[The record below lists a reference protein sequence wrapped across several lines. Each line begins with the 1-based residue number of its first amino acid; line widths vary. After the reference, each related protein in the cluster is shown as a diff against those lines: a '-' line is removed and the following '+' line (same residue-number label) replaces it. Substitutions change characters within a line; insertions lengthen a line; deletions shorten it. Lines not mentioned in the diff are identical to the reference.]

1 MKSRIFGIFFLALMI
16 FSTFSPVIAQGERP
30 APIDVIIGVRRG
42 KLDSTCATV
51 EHLGGSVHEKWL
63 FISAFHAILP
73 QQAVNALKKNPNV
86 VYVEIAG
93 TVYALPG
100 KKPPSPPGQS
110 KMPEQPAQEISWG
123 VDRIDA
129 DVAWAYSN
137 GTGVK
142 IAVLDTGIDYDHPD
156 LKDNVKGGVSVVG
169 PRTSTNPKNWKDKN
183 GHGTHVAG
191 IIAAENNDIGVVGVA
206 PKAWLYAVKVL
217 NNAGTGSYADLIDGI
232 QWAIENGM
240 QVISMS
246 LGGSSC
252 SQALEDACN
261 AAYNAGLILIAAAGN
276 SGDGNPETDE
286 VLYPAAFDSV
296 IAVGAT
302 DQTDQAPY
310 WSSSGSQVELA
321 APRVDIKSTWLD
333 GTYETLSGT
342 SMACPHVTGTV
353 ALIWAK
359 DGTLSNIEVR
369 SLLQTTAE
377 DLGIAGKD
385 KIYGYGLVDAGNSTL
400 AA

>member
-42 KLDSTCATV
+42 KLDSTCTTV

-73 QQAVNALKKNPNV
+73 QQAVNGLKKNPNV
-86 VYVEIAG
+86 VYVEITG

-206 PKAWLYAVKVL
+206 PRAWLYAVKVL

-246 LGGSSC
+246 LGGSSY

-321 APRVDIKSTWLD
+321 APGVDIKSTWLD

-342 SMACPHVTGTV
+342 STACPHVTGTV

>member
-1 MKSRIFGIFFLALMI
+1 MI
-16 FSTFSPVIAQGERP
+16 FSMLSPVITQGEQS
-30 APIDVIIGVRRG
+30 APVDVIIGVKRG
-42 KLDSTCATV
+42 KLDSICV
-51 EHLGGSVHEKWL
+51 VIERLGGDIHEKWL

-73 QQAVNALKKNPNV
+73 QQAVNAIKKNPNV
-86 VYVEIAG
+86 AYVKITG

-100 KKPPSPPGQS
+100 KKPPSPPGRNKTS
-110 KMPEQPAQEISWG
+110 TQPAQKIPWG

-129 DVAWAYSN
+129 DIAWAYSN
-137 GTGVK
+137 GTEVK
-142 IAVLDTGIDYDHPD
+142 IAVLDTGIDYNHPD
-156 LKDNVKGGVSVVG
+156 LKDNIKGGVSVVG
-169 PRTSTNPKNWKDKN
+169 PRTSTNPKDWKDKN

-206 PKAWLYAVKVL
+206 PKAWLFAVKVL
-217 NNAGTGSYADLIDGI
+217 NNAGRGSYADVIDGI

-246 LGGSSC
+246 LGGSSY

-261 AAYNAGLILIAAAGN
+261 AAYDAGLILIAAAGN
-276 SGDGNPETDE
+276 SGDGDPETDE
-286 VLYPAAFDSV
+286 VLYPAAYDSV

-310 WSSSGSQVELA
+310 WSSSGLQLELA
-321 APRVDIKSTWLD
+321 APGVDIESTWLD

-353 ALIWAK
+353 ALVWAK
-359 DGTLSNIEVR
+359 NSTLTNIEVR
-369 SLLQTTAE
+369 SLLQTNAE
-377 DLGIAGKD
+377 DLGIEGKD
-385 KIYGYGLVDAGNSTL
+385 KIYGYGLVDAGNSTV

>member
-1 MKSRIFGIFFLALMI
+1 MKSRIFGIFVLALMI

-42 KLDSTCATV
+42 KLDSTCTTV

-73 QQAVNALKKNPNV
+73 QQAVNGLKKNPNV

-100 KKPPSPPGQS
+100 KKPPGPPGQS

-206 PKAWLYAVKVL
+206 PRAWLYAVKVL

-246 LGGSSC
+246 LGGSSY

-321 APRVDIKSTWLD
+321 APGVDIKSTWLD

-342 SMACPHVTGTV
+342 STACPHVTGTV